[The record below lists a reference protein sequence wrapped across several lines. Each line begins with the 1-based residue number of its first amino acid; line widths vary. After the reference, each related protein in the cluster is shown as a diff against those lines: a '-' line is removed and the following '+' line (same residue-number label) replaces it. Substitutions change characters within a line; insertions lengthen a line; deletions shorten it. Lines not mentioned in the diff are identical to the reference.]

1 MLILTRGG
9 GANSI
14 SIHPKPNPSMSAEGV
29 RVTKLYPI

>member
-1 MLILTRGG
+1 MLILTGG

-29 RVTKLYPI
+29 RVTKLYPT